1 MRKRLLSQPIHS
13 TSLHKLLVLITMF
26 ITLPLS
32 AMGDEVTYSFT
43 STSITDGAGTAT
55 STTGN
60 ATQNWEFK
68 NFSITNN
75 RIGYVISS
83 DSLKISNII
92 YYDSHDGPTTVEFD
106 LMSDFT
112 LTGAFVSAEITY
124 CTNKMETKTVTIA
137 KNEGTFN
144 SLLTDDNVALGST
157 PTTILLD
164 NTHANNRNFNGN
176 KISFHFSFTTITAT
190 SGQPQDASFTIQSIK
205 ITTGPIEYDIKVEN
219 TQVTA
224 GNASNIL
231 AGTSNDGKV
240 SYDATQNILTL
251 NEANLTMPIQTN
263 IDNLII
269 ELKGENKINTNAAE
283 NTIKRISSNETLNLT
298 IRPASTD
305 PLGSINLANL
315 ASSSTSLVDGFNLSL
330 GGELFAYPSL
340 NNSSTHNSYITSL
353 LIGGQMVAKTGSV
366 FSSHNKISFNNAS
379 NNNVLTLSGVSSEL
393 NSNKIISGLSNLTI
407 NYDGANTITMGDT
420 ATVITSTNSNST
432 LSFTKASNAS
442 SLTIS
447 NTGMRS
453 VIHGFNSINYGDGIY
468 TSTPA
473 PATYI
478 NTPNNGLMSALDN
491 TMPINSLSL
500 SSNPSY
506 QLWVAG
512 IQATSTTS
520 GTGWSYDAANNKLT
534 LDGGTN
540 GITIIG
546 QIISGLGDLSIHIKG
561 YVTLK
566 ASGSETNLIKS
577 TNNGGLT
584 FETDASIGN
593 NLYFKNSSDGKF
605 GDNSIYGFTTV
616 AYEAGLGY
624 YSQFSE
630 ITEVLYIEYNSNKYK
645 LHSSNKSDIVG
656 DGGTVKYSY
665 DATNGHVITLTSAD
679 IEVIEWRID
688 NDLTVALNGA
698 NVITSD
704 ATTHT
709 YSINYYGNLNI
720 VKASGATSAELRTST
735 NGYTPINTTNL
746 TLGSGLYLKPILNS
760 STTITDNPEFVLFN
774 GYAMTNGQTIN
785 KTNPAGS
792 LVYSESGSEKTLTFT
807 NFQDAFGDGTTQVNA
822 IETGVVGLKVIFV
835 GNNKITC
842 NDNGALAFKSIQTNA
857 SIQFVKGGDGCKLTM
872 NTKTDNPLSF
882 GDGKV
887 TYDQLIYY
895 SSNGNEKYICEPT
908 PPTMGYNDQEKV
920 TLGKVYTD
928 GDIYYDITYAEAGKT
943 NETGVKYTAPFALEA
958 PATVEAWVV
967 ANGATTTKTKGK
979 HFGYEGAP
987 FTMLANETKTP
998 VLIPAIDTGDDII
1011 CNSYSS
1017 SDDNIATFTAGAN
1030 GGVITAVA
1038 FGNATLTTSMETT
1051 GTAIL
1056 NDNIQIKT
1064 VVKVAKDIT
1073 GISFSGNAQYSS
1085 YCNTDA
1091 DDLTLPN
1098 GIKAYAVKIP
1108 TSGNEV
1114 VLSEIGFIP
1123 GTVNSQNPIYT
1134 PILLKRDDTSK
1145 TSFGTVTKYVRESG
1159 YTLPSNDLKFTTAGE
1174 NTNDKECY
1182 ILYKDAFVKATGT
1195 IAQDRCYLE
1204 KPSTNPN
1211 PARGFVIEGGDDGS
1225 TAIDDTLINEEETGN
1240 GEWYDL
1246 QGRRI
1251 QKPTK
1256 PGLYIVNGKKV
1267 VVTNK

>member
-1 MRKRLLSQPIHS
+1 MRKLLLNP
-13 TSLHKLLVLITMF
+13 TLLFRKLRQLSMLL
-26 ITLPLS
+26 TLLLALPQT
-32 AMGDEVTYSFT
+32 AWGEEVTKTYAFT
-43 STSITDGAGTAT
+43 GTTLSGNAGTAT

-60 ATQNWEFK
+60 ATQNWEIK

-75 RIGYVISS
+75 RTGWQASS
-83 DSLKISNII
+83 DSLKISNI
-92 YYDSHDGPTTVEFD
+92 YYLDSGDPAATTVDF
-106 LMSDFT
+106 LLTSDFT

-124 CTNKMETKTVTIA
+124 CTNKMETKTVTIG
-137 KNEGTFN
+137 KNGGTYI
-144 SLLTDDNVALGST
+144 SLLTDENEALGST
-157 PTTILLD
+157 PATIFL
-164 NTHANNRNFNGN
+164 NSSHANNRNFNGN

-205 ITTGPIEYDIKVEN
+205 ITTGPIEYDLKVEN

-224 GNASNIL
+224 ENASNIL
-231 AGTSNDGKV
+231 VGTGNDGKV

-263 IDNLII
+263 INNLII

-305 PLGSINLANL
+305 PLGSINLANSE
-315 ASSSTSLVDGFNLSL
+315 SSSTSLVDGFNLSL

-353 LIGGQMVAKTGSV
+353 LIGGQMVAKTGAV
-366 FSSHNKISFNNAS
+366 FSSHNKISFDNTS
-379 NNNVLTLSGVSSEL
+379 NTNVLTISDVTDEL

-420 ATVITSTNSNST
+420 ATVITSTNSNSVLT
-432 LSFTKASNAS
+432 FTKASDAS

-447 NTGMRS
+447 NTNTRS
-453 VIHGFNSINYGDGIY
+453 IIHGFNSINYGDGIY

-478 NTPNNGLMSALDN
+478 NTPNIGLMSALDN
-491 TMPINSLSL
+491 TKPINSLSL

-512 IQATSTTS
+512 TQATSTTS

-534 LDGGTN
+534 LDGGAN

-593 NLYFKNSSDGKF
+593 NLYFKNSSDEKF

-630 ITEVLYIEYNSNKYK
+630 ITEVLYIEYNSNKFK

-704 ATTHT
+704 ASGHT

-746 TLGSGLYLKPILNS
+746 TLGSGLYLKPISNS

-774 GYAMTNGQTIN
+774 GYAMINGQTIN

-792 LVYSESGSEKTLTFT
+792 LVYTESGSEKTLTFT
-807 NFQDAFGDGTTQVNA
+807 NFQDAFGDGYSQINA
-822 IETGVVGLKVIFV
+822 IETGVVGLKVVLI
-835 GNNKITC
+835 GDNSITC
-842 NDNGALAFKSIQTNA
+842 NDPNTYAFKGIQNNA

-872 NTKTDNPLSF
+872 NMNTTANPLSF
-882 GDGKV
+882 GNGKI
-887 TYDQLIYY
+887 TYDKLIY
-895 SSNGNEKYICEPT
+895 SDVNGKIICEPT
-908 PPTMGYNDQEKV
+908 APTMGYNNQEKV
-920 TLGKVYTD
+920 TLEKGYPD
-928 GDIYYDITYAEAGKT
+928 GDIYYTITYADGKT
-943 NETGVKYTAPFALEA
+943 ANVAKTKYTAEFALDA
-958 PATVEAWVV
+958 PGTVEAWVE
-967 ANGATTTKTKGK
+967 ANGATTSTVKGK
-979 HFGYEGAP
+979 HFGYKDAP
-987 FTMLANETKTP
+987 FVMAVNETKTP
-998 VLIPAIDTGDDII
+998 ELIPAFEAGDNIGYATAATP
-1011 CNSYSS
+1011 YSS
-1017 SDDNIATFTAGAN
+1017 SDTGVATFAN
-1030 GGVITAVA
+1030 GVITAV
-1038 FGNATLTTSMETT
+1038 GSGTATLTTKLAITSGANSSIVVLNSNSQFNTT
-1051 GTAIL
+1051 
-1056 NDNIQIKT
+1056 
-1064 VVKVAKDIT
+1064 VKVATDISSCFQGQNNYGTYYNTADNYTIPAGMEAYIVT
-1073 GISFSGNAQYSS
+1073 GVSGNQ
-1085 YCNTDA
+1085 
-1091 DDLTLPN
+1091 
-1098 GIKAYAVKIP
+1098 
-1108 TSGNEV
+1108 V
-1114 VLSEIGFIP
+1114 VLKSLSILPKQTALLLFK
-1123 GTVNSQNPIYT
+1123 GTATSFNSVTTNET
-1134 PILLKRDDTSK
+1134 ADTSENILMHADA
-1145 TSFGTVTKYVRESG
+1145 TVT
-1159 YTLPSNDLKFTTAGE
+1159 TTG
-1174 NTNDKECY
+1174 KEY
-1182 ILYKDAFVKATGT
+1182 ILYKDEFVKATGT
-1195 IAQDRCYLE
+1195 IPTGKCYLYL
-1204 KPSTNPN
+1204 TGVA
-1211 PARGFVIEGGDDGS
+1211 PARGMYGIGNDGS
-1225 TAIDDTLINEEETGN
+1225 TAIEGIDVEATEDET
-1240 GEWYDL
+1240 WYDL

-1256 PGLYIVNGKKV
+1256 AGIYIVNGKKMIIN
-1267 VVTNK
+1267 NK

>member
-13 TSLHKLLVLITMF
+13 TSLHKLLVLITM
-26 ITLPLS
+26 LLVPQL
-32 AMGDEVTYSFT
+32 AGAVDYS
-43 STSITDGAGTAT
+43 
-55 STTGN
+55 
-60 ATQNWEFK
+60 
-68 NFSITNN
+68 
-75 RIGYVISS
+75 
-83 DSLKISNII
+83 L
-92 YYDSHDGPTTVEFD
+92 
-106 LMSDFT
+106 
-112 LTGAFVSAEITY
+112 
-124 CTNKMETKTVTIA
+124 TIA
-137 KNEGTFN
+137 GIRVTDANAANITGT
-144 SLLTDDNVALGST
+144 G
-157 PTTILLD
+157 
-164 NTHANNRNFNGN
+164 
-176 KISFHFSFTTITAT
+176 
-190 SGQPQDASFTIQSIK
+190 
-205 ITTGPIEYDIKVEN
+205 ITTG
-219 TQVTA
+219 T
-224 GNASNIL
+224 
-231 AGTSNDGKV
+231 V
-240 SYDATQNILTL
+240 SYDATNNILTL
-251 NEANLTMPIQTN
+251 NEANLTMPIQTD

-269 ELKGENKINTNAAE
+269 ELKGENKINTNTAE

-315 ASSSTSLVDGFNLSL
+315 ASSSTSLVDGFHLSL

-353 LIGGQMVAKTGSV
+353 LVGSQMVAKTGAV
-366 FSSHNKISFNNAS
+366 FSSHNRISFDNTS
-379 NNNVLTLSGVSSEL
+379 NTNVLTISGVTDELKSS
-393 NSNKIISGLSNLTI
+393 KIISGLSNLTI
-407 NYDGANTITMGDT
+407 HLDGANTIVREDT

-512 IQATSTTS
+512 TQATSTTS

-561 YVTLK
+561 NVTLK

-630 ITEVLYIEYNSNKYK
+630 ITEVLYIEYNNSQYK

-656 DGGTVKYSY
+656 DGKVSFSH
-665 DATNGHVITLTSAD
+665 DSTNGNVLTLNNAN

-704 ATTHT
+704 ATIHT

-735 NGYTPINTTNL
+735 NGYPPINTTNL
-746 TLGSGLYLKPILNS
+746 TLGSGLYLKPISNS

-785 KTNPAGS
+785 KTKPAGS
-792 LVYSESGSEKTLTFT
+792 LVYTESGSEKTLTFT
-807 NFQDAFGDGTTQVNA
+807 NFQDFFGDGNSQVNA
-822 IETGVVGLKVIFV
+822 IETGVVGLKVVLI
-835 GNNKITC
+835 GDNSITC
-842 NDNGALAFKSIQTNA
+842 NDPNTYAFKGIQNNA

-872 NTKTDNPLSF
+872 NMNTTANPLSF
-882 GDGKV
+882 GNGKI
-887 TYDQLIYY
+887 TYDKLIY
-895 SSNGNEKYICEPT
+895 SDVNGKIICEPT
-908 PPTMGYNDQEKV
+908 APVMGYNQEKV
-920 TLGKVYTD
+920 TLEKGYPD
-928 GDIYYDITYAEAGKT
+928 GDIYYTITYADGKT
-943 NETGVKYTAPFALEA
+943 ANVAKTKYTAEFALDA
-958 PATVEAWVV
+958 PGTVEAWVE
-967 ANGATTTKTKGK
+967 ANGATTSTVKGK
-979 HFGYEGAP
+979 HFGYKDAP
-987 FTMLANETKTP
+987 FVMAVNETKTP
-998 VLIPAIDTGDDII
+998 ELIPAFEAGDNIGYATAAAP
-1011 CNSYSS
+1011 YSS
-1017 SDDNIATFTAGAN
+1017 SNTGVATFN
-1030 GGVITAVA
+1030 GTITAVA
-1038 FGNATLTTSMETT
+1038 FGNATLTTALAHS
-1051 GTAIL
+1051 GQSANVVIL
-1056 NDNIQIKT
+1056 NSNNKFET
-1064 VVKVAKDIT
+1064 VVKVAKEFNYVNFASGQSYATCILPEKLTKPDGLKVYYIT
-1073 GISFSGNAQYSS
+1073 GTNGNTVTTQEIDY
-1085 YCNTDA
+1085 
-1091 DDLTLPN
+1091 LPD
-1098 GIKAYAVKIP
+1098 GI
-1108 TSGNEV
+1108 
-1114 VLSEIGFIP
+1114 
-1123 GTVNSQNPIYT
+1123 
-1134 PILLKRDDTSK
+1134 PILLEKTAETIGSVTARTDSSSVVSGNLLQYATSDVSA
-1145 TSFGTVTKYVRESG
+1145 TG
-1159 YTLPSNDLKFTTAGE
+1159 NQ
-1174 NTNDKECY
+1174 Y
-1182 ILYKDAFVKATGT
+1182 ILYKNEFVKATG
-1195 IAQDRCYLE
+1195 IISSGKCYLDL
-1204 KPSTNPN
+1204 NGVA
-1211 PARGFVIEGGDDGS
+1211 PARGVLGFGNDGS
-1225 TAIDDTLINEEETGN
+1225 TGIQGIDVEATKDE
-1240 GEWYDL
+1240 EWYDL

-1256 PGLYIVNGKKV
+1256 AGIYIVNGKKV
-1267 VVTNK
+1267 VVNNK

>member
-1 MRKRLLSQPIHS
+1 MRKLLLNP
-13 TSLHKLLVLITMF
+13 TPLFRKLRQLSMLL
-26 ITLPLS
+26 TLLLALPQT
-32 AMGDEVTYSFT
+32 AWGQEVTNTYTFT
-43 STSITDGAGTAT
+43 GTTLSGNAGTAT

-60 ATQNWEFK
+60 ATQNWEIK

-75 RIGYVISS
+75 RIGYEISS

-92 YYDSHDGPTTVEFD
+92 YYDSYNGPTTVEFY

-137 KNEGTFN
+137 KNEGNSN
-144 SLLTDDNVALGST
+144 SLLTDENEALGAT
-157 PTTILLD
+157 PTTISL
-164 NTHANNRNFNGN
+164 NSSHANNRNFNGN
-176 KISFHFSFTTITAT
+176 KISFHFSFTTIT
-190 SGQPQDASFTIQSIK
+190 SGYSNQQDASFTIQSIK
-205 ITTGPIEYDIKVEN
+205 ITTGPIEYDLKVEN

-231 AGTSNDGKV
+231 AGTANDGKV

-251 NEANLTMPIQTN
+251 NEANLSMPIQTN

-283 NTIKRISSNETLNLT
+283 NAIKRISSNETLNLT

-305 PLGSINLANL
+305 PLGSINLANS
-315 ASSSTSLVDGFNLSL
+315 ASSSTPLVDGFNLSL

-420 ATVITSTNSNST
+420 ATVITSTNSNSVLT
-432 LSFTKASNAS
+432 FTKASDAS

-447 NTGMRS
+447 NTNTRS
-453 VIHGFNSINYGDGIY
+453 IIHGFNSINYGDGIY

-478 NTPNNGLMSALDN
+478 NTPNIGLMSALDN

-512 IQATSTTS
+512 TQATSTTS

-534 LDGGTN
+534 LDGGAN

-561 YVTLK
+561 NVTLK

-577 TNNGGLT
+577 TNNGELT

-593 NLYFKNSSDGKF
+593 NLYFKNSSDEKF

-630 ITEVLYIEYNSNKYK
+630 ITEVLYIEYNNNKYK

-656 DGGTVKYSY
+656 DGKVSFSY
-665 DATNGHVITLTSAD
+665 DSTNGNVLTLNNAN

-704 ATTHT
+704 ATGHT

-735 NGYTPINTTNL
+735 YGYTPINTTNL
-746 TLGSGLYLKPILNS
+746 TLGSGLYLKPISNS

-792 LVYSESGSEKTLTFT
+792 LVYTESGSEKTLTFT

-822 IETGVVGLKVIFV
+822 IETGVVGLKVVLI
-835 GNNKITC
+835 GDNSITC
-842 NDNGALAFKSIQTNA
+842 NDPNTYAFKGIQNNA

-872 NTKTDNPLSF
+872 NMNTTANPLSF
-882 GDGKV
+882 GNGKI
-887 TYDQLIYY
+887 TYDKLIY
-895 SSNGNEKYICEPT
+895 SDVNGKIICEPT
-908 PPTMGYNDQEKV
+908 APTMGYNDQEKV
-920 TLGKVYTD
+920 TLGKDYSD
-928 GDIYYDITYAEAGKT
+928 GDIYYTITYADGKT
-943 NETGVKYTAPFALEA
+943 TNVAKTKYTAEFALDA
-958 PATVEAWVV
+958 PGTVEAWVE
-967 ANGATTTKTKGK
+967 ANGATTSTVKGK
-979 HFGYEGAP
+979 HFGYKDAP
-987 FTMLANETKTP
+987 FVMAVNETKTP
-998 VLIPAIDTGDDII
+998 ELIPAFEAGDNIGYATAATP
-1011 CNSYSS
+1011 YSS
-1017 SDDNIATFTAGAN
+1017 SDTGVATFAN
-1030 GGVITAVA
+1030 GVITAVSS
-1038 FGNATLTTSMETT
+1038 GTATLTTKLAITS
-1051 GTAIL
+1051 GANSSIVIL
-1056 NDNIQIKT
+1056 NSNSQFNT
-1064 VVKVAKDIT
+1064 TVKVATDISSCFQGQNNYGTYYNTADNYTIPAGMEAYIVT
-1073 GISFSGNAQYSS
+1073 GVSGNQ
-1085 YCNTDA
+1085 
-1091 DDLTLPN
+1091 
-1098 GIKAYAVKIP
+1098 
-1108 TSGNEV
+1108 V
-1114 VLSEIGFIP
+1114 VLKSLSILPKQTALLLFK
-1123 GTVNSQNPIYT
+1123 GTATSFNSVTTNET
-1134 PILLKRDDTSK
+1134 ADTSENILMHADA
-1145 TSFGTVTKYVRESG
+1145 TVT
-1159 YTLPSNDLKFTTAGE
+1159 TTG
-1174 NTNDKECY
+1174 KEY
-1182 ILYKDAFVKATGT
+1182 ILYKDEFVKATGT
-1195 IAQDRCYLE
+1195 IPTGKCYLYL
-1204 KPSTNPN
+1204 TGVA
-1211 PARGFVIEGGDDGS
+1211 PARGMYGIGNDGS
-1225 TAIDDTLINEEETGN
+1225 TAIEGIDVEATEDET
-1240 GEWYDL
+1240 WYDL

-1256 PGLYIVNGKKV
+1256 AGIYIVNGKKMIIN
-1267 VVTNK
+1267 NK